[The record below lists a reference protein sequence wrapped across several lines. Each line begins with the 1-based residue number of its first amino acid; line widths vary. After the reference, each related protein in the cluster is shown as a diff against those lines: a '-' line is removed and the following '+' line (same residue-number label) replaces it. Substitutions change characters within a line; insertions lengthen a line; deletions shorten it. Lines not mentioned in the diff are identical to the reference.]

1 MRRLILITMLLAGSA
16 TLLAAERATFILND
30 GQRVNGVLSERT
42 VARGFFRR
50 NPDFVV
56 YVNNR
61 QVQVPLNDVAVIDF
75 SGGRPAAAELRRIPT
90 NGNQLMVLRDG
101 TTLEG
106 RLLSMLG
113 SDAVRWGGNAAPQED
128 IPISA
133 IRRLYLNPGEARRA
147 YNYNVGGPQS
157 PAYRYGTQG
166 QPYDDRAQTRP
177 YMYSDYSD
185 ASGALLTPPN
195 GMAVRANV
203 PWTDTGVNVR
213 AGDVL
218 NITASGRVAFATGDW
233 AAVSPD
239 GNATVRR
246 DTYPLRGQPVGAL
259 IGRIGSGTP
268 FLIGANARV
277 SMPATGRLVLGVNDD
292 ERNDNSGAFKVVIRR
307 DQ

>member
-16 TLLAAERATFILND
+16 TLLGAERATFVLND
-30 GQRVNGVLSERT
+30 GQRVNGVLAEQT

-61 QVQVPLNDVAVIDF
+61 LVQVPLNDVAVIDF
-75 SGGRPAAAELRRIPT
+75 SGGRPAAAELRRIPI
-90 NGNQLMVLRDG
+90 NGNQLMVLRNG
-101 TTLEG
+101 TMLEG
-106 RLLSMLG
+106 RLLSVLG
-113 SDAVRWGGNAAPQED
+113 SDAVRWVGDGAPQED
-128 IPISA
+128 IPMSA

-147 YNYNVGGPQS
+147 YNYNVAGPQS

-166 QPYDDRAQTRP
+166 QPYDDRAQARP
-177 YMYSDYSD
+177 YMYSD
-185 ASGALLTPPN
+185 ASGALLTPSN

-233 AAVSPD
+233 ATVSPD

-292 ERNDNSGAFKVVIRR
+292 ERNDNSGVFNVVIRR